1 MMMSTEENISR
12 REKKPQGLFS
22 NPVPW
27 VGAIASISVFA
38 ITASFNWALS
48 VQEKLVDQD
57 SRIKALEL
65 SYLEFKSDIKDIKEN
80 VIFLRVNTLSRNPIN
95 PPEYRSTK

>member
-1 MMMSTEENISR
+1 MSTEETVNPR
-12 REKKPQGLFS
+12 QKTKTGTLTS

-27 VGAIASISVFA
+27 IGALATMSVFA
-38 ITASFNWALS
+38 ITTTFNWAMN
-48 VQEKLVDQD
+48 VQEKLIDQG

-65 SYLEFKSDIKDIKEN
+65 SYLEFKSDVKDIKEN
-80 VIFLRVNTLSRNPIN
+80 VIFLRVNTLPRNPVN

>member
-1 MMMSTEENISR
+1 MPTEENISR

-48 VQEKLVDQD
+48 VQEKLVEQD
-57 SRIKALEL
+57 SRIKTLEL
-65 SYLEFKSDIKDIKEN
+65 AYLEFKSDVREIKEN
-80 VIFLRVNTLSRNPIN
+80 VIYLRLNA
-95 PPEYRSTK
+95 PPKPGTERMTR

>member
-1 MMMSTEENISR
+1 MSTEENISR

-27 VGAIASISVFA
+27 VGAIASTSVFA

-57 SRIKALEL
+57 SRIKTLEL
-65 SYLEFKSDIKDIKEN
+65 AYLEFKSDVREIKEN
-80 VIFLRVNTLSRNPIN
+80 VIYLRLNA
-95 PPEYRSTK
+95 PPKPGAERMAR

>member
-1 MMMSTEENISR
+1 MSTEENISR

-48 VQEKLVDQD
+48 VQEKLVEQD
-57 SRIKALEL
+57 SRIKTLEL
-65 SYLEFKSDIKDIKEN
+65 AYLEFKSDVREIKEN
-80 VIFLRVNTLSRNPIN
+80 VIYLRLNA
-95 PPEYRSTK
+95 PPKLGAERMAR